1 VLNTKLEALP
11 TAFGVRTKDE
21 FLISPVTFSIGETDR
36 VLSIDT
42 CMLPLNDE
50 L

>member
-1 VLNTKLEALP
+1 MLNTKLEALP
-11 TAFGVRTKDE
+11 TAFGVRIKDE
-21 FLISPVTFSIGETDR
+21 FLVSPVTFSIGDR
-36 VLSIDT
+36 TLSIDT

>member
-1 VLNTKLEALP
+1 MLNIKLEALP
-11 TAFGVRTKDE
+11 TAFGVRIKDE
-21 FLISPVTFSIGETDR
+21 FLVSPVAFSIGDR
-36 VLSIDT
+36 ALSIDT

>member
-1 VLNTKLEALP
+1 MLNTKLEALP
-11 TAFGVRTKDE
+11 AAFGDRIRDE
-21 FLISPVTFSIGETDR
+21 FLVSPVTFSIGDR